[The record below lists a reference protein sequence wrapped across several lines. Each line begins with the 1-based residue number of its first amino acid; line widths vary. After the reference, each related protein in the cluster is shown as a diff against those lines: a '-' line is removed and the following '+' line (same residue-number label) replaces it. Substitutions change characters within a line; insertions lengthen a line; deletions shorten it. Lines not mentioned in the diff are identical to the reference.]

1 MKQRL
6 LVMNGQRIV
15 QQADNTSWANVKVEK
30 AGDVRPGIY
39 ALYTAKPADKAKE
52 TVGVILHVD
61 KDFVYQEEGRS
72 IVAHEAKAF
81 DSVTPPQPG
90 TMRAIT
96 YEQGKAIAQSASLQQ
111 GRGVKR

>member
-15 QQADNTSWANVKVEK
+15 QQENESTWTNTKVDK

-39 ALYTAKPADKAKE
+39 ALSTAKPADKRKE

-61 KDFVYQEEGRS
+61 NDYVYQEEGRS
-72 IVAHEAKAF
+72 IVAHDAKAF
-81 DSVTPPQPG
+81 DTVNQPQPG
-90 TMRAIT
+90 TMKAVK
-96 YEQGKAIAQSASLQQ
+96 YDQGKAIAQPASLQQ
-111 GRGVKR
+111 GRGIKR